1 MKRVKHTL
9 LYLLAAGAMFLTG
22 CSDDFFGD
30 KTEQHD
36 SNRIQLSG
44 DIDQLAAPRSPYR
57 HLELCGIALIKTTG
71 TLQCTAVFLLFFLQ
85 KFIAHGG
92 VSLYIITRVLTRVM
106 NGAILSKLELQKKP
120 RKPHE
125 NG

>member
-1 MKRVKHTL
+1 
-9 LYLLAAGAMFLTG
+9 A
-22 CSDDFFGD
+22 
-30 KTEQHD
+30 
-36 SNRIQLSG
+36 
-44 DIDQLAAPRSPYR
+44 AAPRSPYR

-71 TLQCTAVFLLFFLQ
+71 TLQCTAVFLLFFMP

>member
-1 MKRVKHTL
+1 MYSSV
-9 LYLLAAGAMFLTG
+9 
-22 CSDDFFGD
+22 
-30 KTEQHD
+30 E
-36 SNRIQLSG
+36 NI
-44 DIDQLAAPRSPYR
+44 PRR
-57 HLELCGIALIKTTG
+57 GIIFR
-71 TLQCTAVFLLFFLQ
+71 QSECTAVFLLFFLQ

-92 VSLYIITRVLTRVM
+92 VSLYIITCVLTRVM

>member
-1 MKRVKHTL
+1 MLDNTQSIISAFG
-9 LYLLAAGAMFLTG
+9 LAA
-22 CSDDFFGD
+22 
-30 KTEQHD
+30 
-36 SNRIQLSG
+36 
-44 DIDQLAAPRSPYR
+44 AAPRSPYR
-57 HLELCGIALIKTTG
+57 YLELCGIALIKTTG
-71 TLQCTAVFLLFFLQ
+71 TLQCTAVLLLFFMP

-92 VSLYIITRVLTRVM
+92 VSLYIITHVLTRVM

>member
-1 MKRVKHTL
+1 MYSSV
-9 LYLLAAGAMFLTG
+9 
-22 CSDDFFGD
+22 
-30 KTEQHD
+30 
-36 SNRIQLSG
+36 
-44 DIDQLAAPRSPYR
+44 PV
-57 HLELCGIALIKTTG
+57 
-71 TLQCTAVFLLFFLQ
+71 VFMP

>member
-1 MKRVKHTL
+1 MYSSVEKPPPQREV
-9 LYLLAAGAMFLTG
+9 FRQ
-22 CSDDFFGD
+22 S
-30 KTEQHD
+30 E
-36 SNRIQLSG
+36 
-44 DIDQLAAPRSPYR
+44 
-57 HLELCGIALIKTTG
+57 
-71 TLQCTAVFLLFFLQ
+71 CTAVLLLFFMP

-92 VSLYIITRVLTRVM
+92 VSLYIITCVLTHVM

>member
-1 MKRVKHTL
+1 PLRRLRHGICVAKMLDNTQSIICAFG
-9 LYLLAAGAMFLTG
+9 LAA
-22 CSDDFFGD
+22 
-30 KTEQHD
+30 
-36 SNRIQLSG
+36 
-44 DIDQLAAPRSPYR
+44 AAPRSPYR

-71 TLQCTAVFLLFFLQ
+71 TLQCTAVFLLFFMP

-92 VSLYIITRVLTRVM
+92 VSLYIITCVLTCVM

>member
-1 MKRVKHTL
+1 MSSCRTS
-9 LYLLAAGAMFLTG
+9 LAVSALRIMRYCPNKNNRNIAVY
-22 CSDDFFGD
+22 SSVPVFFM
-30 KTEQHD
+30 
-36 SNRIQLSG
+36 
-44 DIDQLAAPRSPYR
+44 P
-57 HLELCGIALIKTTG
+57 
-71 TLQCTAVFLLFFLQ
+71 